1 MPSAPPTAPS
11 AAPSAAPAPPA
22 LGLRPSRRALLG
34 GGLATLSVGAV
45 GWPRPA
51 HAVGPGQRRFLFLT
65 CFGGWDPTRA
75 LVPAFGDSGVD
86 MERDAAPLTV
96 GDLTF
101 VTHPSRRWARDAL
114 SRWGAQMNL
123 MHGILVPSVAHL
135 ACMQLVR
142 TGALGGSP
150 DWPAIL
156 GDASAGAEPLP
167 HVVLSGPSYP
177 DRLSAAVAPVGR
189 AGQLGALISG
199 DALEWT
205 GAPPLP
211 TPPAVAGAEDALVA
225 ARRSALAA
233 STARPAVASLL
244 AGHAEAE
251 GRVDALL
258 AGASGLS
265 WAAGGPFLDQ
275 ARQAAR
281 LLEAGLCRVA
291 SVAHPALWDSH
302 SENDVYQNVLWE
314 ETIGSL
320 GVLLDELAAMAGP
333 AGGSLLDETVVVL
346 MSEMGRTPRLNS
358 DRGKDHWPYT
368 SALVIGGGLPGGRV
382 LGAYDPGLLGAPVG
396 PDGAPDA
403 GGAPLSTADL
413 GATLLALGDV
423 DPAEWAPGGRDL
435 SAALG

>member
-1 MPSAPPTAPS
+1 MSSARISPPLDLS
-11 AAPSAAPAPPA
+11 
-22 LGLRPSRRALLG
+22 PSRRALLG
-34 GGLATLSVGAV
+34 AGLATLSAGAL

-51 HAVGPGQRRFLFLT
+51 RAVSPSQRRFLFLT

-75 LVPAFGDSGVD
+75 LVPAFGDSSVD
-86 MERDAAPLTV
+86 MEVGATPLTV

-101 VTHPSRRWARDAL
+101 VDHPGRRAARGTL
-114 SRWGAQMNL
+114 TRWGSQMSL
-123 MHGILVPSVAHL
+123 LHGVLVPSVAHF
-135 ACMQLVR
+135 ACMQLLR
-142 TGALGGSP
+142 TGALGGAP

-189 AGQLGALISG
+189 AGQLGALIDG
-199 DALEWT
+199 RALEWT
-205 GAPPLP
+205 GAPPLT
-211 TPPAVAGAEDALVA
+211 TPLEVAAAEDALVA
-225 ARRSALAA
+225 ARRAGAA
-233 STARPAVASLL
+233 AGAARPGVAALL

-251 GRVDALL
+251 DRVDALL
-258 AGASGLS
+258 AGAAGLS
-265 WAAGGPFLDQ
+265 WSAGGPFLDQ

-281 LLEAGLCRVA
+281 LLQAGLCRTA

-320 GVLLDELAAMAGP
+320 GLLLDELAAAPGP
-333 AGGSLLDETVVVL
+333 AGGRLLDETVVVL

-368 SALVIGGGLPGGRV
+368 SMLMIGGGLPGGRT
-382 LGAYDPGLLGAPVG
+382 LGAYDAGLLGSAVG
-396 PDGAPDA
+396 PDGAPDP
-403 GGAPLSTADL
+403 GGAPLGTADI

-423 DPAEWAPGGRDL
+423 DPAEWAPSGRDL
-435 SAALG
+435 SAALS